1 MPKGVLLVG
10 PPGCGKCVVG
20 DTFVFTNKGLLK
32 IKEIPKYFFVD
43 KNNRLK
49 GAKTVS
55 FSANPFRQIEE
66 DALYWYDLD
75 PTPTIKINTRLG
87 LTLEG
92 TPEHP
97 VLVLLNNGDLAFK
110 KLEDIRE
117 SDLLAVKYGMQVFGN
132 LNSIDTQTAYIMGLI
147 TGDGCSTVRGR
158 ISFSSKDKE
167 LIEVFGDFFKERFG
181 YKVKKCTERYDWAVY
196 GQSVT
201 DFFKE
206 RGLSFSYAKEKEVPP
221 DILLS
226 CKEVIVNFLKGLFDA
241 DGSVERLRG
250 VVSLSSASKR
260 LIEQVSL
267 CLLNLGIVNRVYS
280 RPKKKSCLQF
290 HLEISS
296 DFLLPF
302 CNQINFRVKSKRKK
316 LERIIKKKRNT
327 NNNLVYYQGANL
339 KRIWDYLKRKE
350 ANPYKRAGRSFYKNI
365 NRYINGKRTPSFS
378 ALRRFL
384 EKAELIEPSV
394 KNLEEFIYLKRLLDN
409 KIYFTSVVG
418 IERSFGRVYD
428 FTVKKVHNFI
438 SNGFISHNTLLA
450 KAVAGEA
457 DVPFYSISGSDFVE
471 LFVGVGA
478 SRVRDLFEQA
488 KKAAK
493 ISGKGCIIFID
504 EIDAVGRLRFA
515 GIGGGHDE
523 REQTLNQLLVEM
535 DGFEP
540 NEGIIVMAATNRPDV
555 LDPALLRP
563 GRFDRHIVIDRPDIK
578 GREQILK
585 VHTKKIKLDPSVDL
599 NSIARQTPG
608 FSGADLAN
616 LCNEAALLAARRNKK
631 AVGKEE
637 MEEAIERV
645 VAGPQRKSR
654 IISKKEKEIV
664 AIHESGHA
672 LLSVILPEV
681 DPLHKVSIIPRGI
694 GALGYTMQLPLQDRY
709 IMTKQELFSRICVL
723 LGGRI
728 AENLLLKEIST
739 GAENDL
745 RVATDLARKMVVQ
758 FGMSPKLG
766 HLTLERKEGP
776 VFLGRDLI
784 EHKDYSEET
793 ARLIDEEVKRIIDE
807 ACSKSE
813 EIIKSNLE
821 KLKELSQVLL
831 EKEILEAEEVKR
843 ILKIEEENKNASP
856 SS

>member
-1 MPKGVLLVG
+1 MQNRFPKDKKNFNQKTQHFRSLLIWVLAFFIIAQLISLFSQGIRNKEYLSYSQFYRILKENKEHPQISFVRKIENKIEGRFITGKEFQVYVPEEDEELLTLLKKNVENFEIQPPQTFWAGLFYSLAPIFLFIIFLWYFAYRGSKQVGGSLWSFGKVRARLIEQGKTQVTFQDVAGVDEAKEELQEVIEFLKDPKRFQRLGGKIPKGVLLVG
-10 PPGCGKCVVG
+10 PPGCGK
-20 DTFVFTNKGLLK
+20 
-32 IKEIPKYFFVD
+32 
-43 KNNRLK
+43 
-49 GAKTVS
+49 
-55 FSANPFRQIEE
+55 
-66 DALYWYDLD
+66 
-75 PTPTIKINTRLG
+75 
-87 LTLEG
+87 
-92 TPEHP
+92 
-97 VLVLLNNGDLAFK
+97 
-110 KLEDIRE
+110 
-117 SDLLAVKYGMQVFGN
+117 
-132 LNSIDTQTAYIMGLI
+132 
-147 TGDGCSTVRGR
+147 
-158 ISFSSKDKE
+158 
-167 LIEVFGDFFKERFG
+167 
-181 YKVKKCTERYDWAVY
+181 
-196 GQSVT
+196 
-201 DFFKE
+201 
-206 RGLSFSYAKEKEVPP
+206 
-221 DILLS
+221 
-226 CKEVIVNFLKGLFDA
+226 
-241 DGSVERLRG
+241 
-250 VVSLSSASKR
+250 
-260 LIEQVSL
+260 
-267 CLLNLGIVNRVYS
+267 
-280 RPKKKSCLQF
+280 
-290 HLEISS
+290 
-296 DFLLPF
+296 
-302 CNQINFRVKSKRKK
+302 
-316 LERIIKKKRNT
+316 
-327 NNNLVYYQGANL
+327 
-339 KRIWDYLKRKE
+339 
-350 ANPYKRAGRSFYKNI
+350 
-365 NRYINGKRTPSFS
+365 
-378 ALRRFL
+378 
-384 EKAELIEPSV
+384 
-394 KNLEEFIYLKRLLDN
+394 
-409 KIYFTSVVG
+409 
-418 IERSFGRVYD
+418 
-428 FTVKKVHNFI
+428 
-438 SNGFISHNTLLA
+438 TLLE

-599 NSIARQTPG
+599 TSIARQTPG

-645 VAGPQRKSR
+645 MAGPQRKSR

-664 AIHESGHA
+664 AVHESGHA

-723 LGGRI
+723 LGGRV
-728 AENLLLKEIST
+728 AESLLLKEIST

-745 RVATDLARKMVVQ
+745 RIATDLARKMVVQ

-776 VFLGRDLI
+776 IFLGRDLV

-807 ACSKSE
+807 AYSQSE
-813 EIIKSNLE
+813 EIIKNNLE
-821 KLKELSQVLL
+821 KLRELSQVLL
-831 EKEILEAEEVKR
+831 EKEILEAEEVKK
-843 ILKIEEENKNASP
+843 ILKIEEEDKNASP